1 MIRNQFAPRE
11 VTDLRVNT
19 GSSGMPDKILYVITR
34 AERGG
39 AQSHVLELLH
49 ASREL
54 YSVAL
59 ATGESGFL
67 ADEARALGI
76 PVFLMRHLVPQLSL
90 VSDSSAFKELVGIV
104 RDFRPHLIHAH
115 SSKAGLVAR
124 LVARARHVPCIF
136 TAHGW
141 AFSEGVS
148 LPRKCVALPSE
159 WLAGHL
165 GATTIAVSQ
174 YDRALALRCRVGS
187 VDRIE
192 TIPNGIRDDSG
203 RASPQAGTPPVI
215 TMVARFSSQKD
226 HTTLLQALSKVQTP
240 FRLRLAGD
248 GPLLERTR
256 ACAEQ
261 LGLLGR
267 TEFLGECANI
277 GELLA
282 TAQIFTLISRYEGLP
297 ISVLE
302 ALRAGLPIVATN
314 TGGVSE
320 TVRHGYNG
328 LLVGRGDT
336 VALRNALTQLLI
348 DPALR
353 LSFGNRSRK
362 LFESNFTAAIMV
374 SRTFAVYNR
383 VLNDNSRADTL
394 NQENRGSILSKQL

>member
-1 MIRNQFAPRE
+1 
-11 VTDLRVNT
+11 
-19 GSSGMPDKILYVITR
+19 MPDNILYVVTR

-59 ATGESGFL
+59 ATGEPGFL

-90 VSDSSAFKELVGIV
+90 VNDSAAFRELAGIV
-104 RDFRPHLIHAH
+104 RDFRPNLIHAH

-165 GATTIAVSQ
+165 GAITIAVSE
-174 YDRALALRCRVGS
+174 YDRALALRCRVGHIS
-187 VDRIE
+187 RIE
-192 TIPNGIRDDSG
+192 TIPNGIRDDPS

-215 TMVARFSSQKD
+215 AMAARFSSQKD
-226 HTTLLQALSKVQTP
+226 HLTLLQALSKVQSP

-256 ACAEQ
+256 ATAEQ
-261 LGLLGR
+261 LGLMPR

-277 GELLA
+277 SELLA
-282 TAQIFTLISRYEGLP
+282 GTQIFTLISRYEGLP
-297 ISVLE
+297 ISILE

-320 TVRHGYNG
+320 AVRHGHNG
-328 LLVGRGDT
+328 LLVGRAD
-336 VALRNALTQLLI
+336 VAALRDALTLLLS

-353 LSFGNRSRK
+353 LFFGNRSRE
-362 LFESNFTAAIMV
+362 LFESNFTAATMV
-374 SRTFAVYNR
+374 RRTFAVYSR
-383 VLNDNSRADTL
+383 VLARNSRADAL
-394 NQENRGSILSKQL
+394 NQNNRGSILSNQL